1 MKAKVI
7 ARVFNSEKSKLED
20 AIPLDTPYSVHIDI
34 CSRCN
39 FRCNFCF
46 QSDPQAMKEKGYKYG
61 SMTLDLFRK
70 ITEDLKQFPRKM
82 RKVKI
87 GLHGEPTLHPQL
99 PDMIRYMKEQE
110 VTEVIELF
118 TNGSLL
124 NPALNRALIAAGLTR
139 INFSIEGL
147 TADKYKEVTGAKV
160 DMEEFVR
167 HIRDLYEVRQ
177 DCKIYIKIVDIGL
190 TPEDK
195 EAFYATFGNICDEIF
210 IENVVPQWAEINKF
224 AVDTAGMYGQP
235 VKKYKE
241 VCPFPFMYLHFNFDG
256 TSSPCTLDW
265 AKEVLIGDISKES
278 AMEIWQGRRL
288 HDLQVA
294 MLEKK
299 RDQIR
304 FCNKCLAPV
313 VCCLEDLDDHTERL
327 LKKIKQ

>member
-1 MKAKVI
+1 
-7 ARVFNSEKSKLED
+7 
-20 AIPLDTPYSVHIDI
+20 
-34 CSRCN
+34 
-39 FRCNFCF
+39 
-46 QSDPQAMKEKGYKYG
+46 MKEKGYKYG
-61 SMTLDLFRK
+61 SMTLELFKK
-70 ITEDLKQFPRKM
+70 ITDDLKQFPRKM

-99 PDMIRYMKEQE
+99 PDMIRYMKDQD

-124 NPALNRALIAAGLTR
+124 NSALNRTLISAGLTR
-139 INFSIEGL
+139 VNFSIEGL
-147 TADKYKEVTGAKV
+147 TAEKYKEVTGAKV

-167 HIRDLYEVRQ
+167 NVRDLYENRQ
-177 DCKIYIKIVDIGL
+177 NCKLYIKIVDIGL
-190 TPEDK
+190 SPEDK
-195 EAFYATFGNICDEIF
+195 EAFYATFGDICDEIF
-210 IENVVPQWAEINKF
+210 IENVVPQWAEVNKF
-224 AVDTAGMYGQP
+224 AVDTTGMYGQP
-235 VKKYKE
+235 VKKYKV

-278 AMEIWQGRRL
+278 AMEIWQGWKL

-294 MLEKK
+294 MLETK

-313 VCCLEDLDDHTERL
+313 VCCLEDLDDYANRL
-327 LKKIKQ
+327 LKKIKR